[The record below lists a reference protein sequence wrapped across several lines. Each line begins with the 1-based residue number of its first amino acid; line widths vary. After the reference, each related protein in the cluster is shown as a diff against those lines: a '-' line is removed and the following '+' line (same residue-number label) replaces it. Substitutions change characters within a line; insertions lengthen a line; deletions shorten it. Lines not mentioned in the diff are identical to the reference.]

1 MVLPHP
7 FSTPLGGLGKNSYSK
22 LSSGNTMHIS
32 QHCMFNNVNSQ
43 MVEMTYNFMSMG
55 ALLIFLGLG
64 WGAGEQLVIQTN
76 RRHEG

>member
-1 MVLPHP
+1 
-7 FSTPLGGLGKNSYSK
+7 
-22 LSSGNTMHIS
+22 
-32 QHCMFNNVNSQ
+32 MFNNVNSQ